1 MNDDERGVDRGKR
14 DLSSCVVLIK
24 SEKMLRDAPDGAT
37 DPRLSSD
44 EPGGCFSAFPR
55 VDALVGVGGA
65 ALRHSA

>member
-1 MNDDERGVDRGKR
+1 
-14 DLSSCVVLIK
+14 
-24 SEKMLRDAPDGAT
+24 MLRDAPDGAT
-37 DPRLSSD
+37 DPRLSTD